1 MLRLAWPYFNR
12 IFHRDNALV
21 RNLYYTIE
29 HWIFYPEMRKMK
41 IDPNVE
47 FSDEFEQIRK
57 KPGFLETIA
66 KMPGFGMA
74 SEGPL
79 AYSFGPNL
87 HARRTKPCSVRVRIA
102 PIPRKGSQRLQSCR
116 SQRSSRTIAPTRDKR
131 VLVVTTRP
139 IVTNSPIG
147 RCTIWGIL
155 THGVRVISW
164 SPIRNT
170 TVRNVARTSPP
181 TSLISRHRAAALPTA

>member
-1 MLRLAWPYFNR
+1 AGYRFPNIGRRQSYMPILLKCGTRGRTLDRDELKSRQASPKKERVAFYLSEDLADEIR
-12 IFHRDNALV
+12 NAV
-21 RNLYYTIE
+21 
-29 HWIFYPEMRKMK
+29 
-41 IDPNVE
+41 
-47 FSDEFEQIRK
+47 
-57 KPGFLETIA
+57 ETIA

-164 SPIRNT
+164 
-170 TVRNVARTSPP
+170 
-181 TSLISRHRAAALPTA
+181 